1 MRVSEY
7 APPDAGKRLRGVIVA
22 RGAPPWTA
30 PTNGMLV
37 DVPIETVAAVAAP
50 TDGAAAM
57 VAHDAVSATAIPT
70 FGAQLALAFLGG
82 LILNLMPCVFPVL
95 GIKILGFV
103 NQAGSNRRKIVAHG
117 LAFTAGV
124 LASFWVLAALLI
136 VLRSGG
142 RELGWGF
149 QLQSPA
155 FIFSIA
161 VLLLV
166 FALSLS
172 GVFEF
177 GLSATGAGARLQQ
190 KGGAGGSFFTGLLAT
205 TVATPCAAPFLATAL
220 GAALTM
226 PALPSFLLFTAI
238 ALGLA
243 TPYLL
248 LSLYPNAV
256 KLLPRPGAW
265 METFKQL
272 MAFPLYA
279 TVGWLVWVLAGQLQ
293 EQALLPA
300 ILGLTVVALAVWFYG
315 RHSAPGAAPLRR
327 RIGVS
332 GGIAL
337 LIAGI
342 AFGWPR
348 AAAPSDIV
356 WEPWSAGRV
365 AELRKEG
372 RPIYVDFTARWCFT
386 CQTNKKLVF
395 GSDEVRRVFRDKNI
409 ATLRA
414 DWTNQDPR
422 ITEELARWG
431 RAMVPFNLVYL
442 PGHDTPKILPELLT
456 PGIVLDAIK

>member
-1 MRVSEY
+1 MSEY
-7 APPDAGKRLRGVIVA
+7 AEPGTGKRLRGVLRSSAGWDVNHA
-22 RGAPPWTA
+22 TA
-30 PTNGMLV
+30 QGLLV
-37 DVPIETVAAVAAP
+37 DVPVENASAAGAVAVAAP
-50 TDGAAAM
+50 GGT
-57 VAHDAVSATAIPT
+57 VVTAVPT
-70 FGAQLALAFLGG
+70 FGAQLALGFVGG

-103 NQAGSNRRKIVAHG
+103 NQAGSNRRKVVMHG

-124 LASFWVLAALLI
+124 VTSFWALAALLA

-142 RELGWGF
+142 GQLGWGF
-149 QLQSPA
+149 QLQSPV
-155 FIFSIA
+155 FVFSMA

-177 GLSATGAGARLQQ
+177 GLSATGMGTGLQTR
-190 KGGAGGSFFTGLLAT
+190 GGVTGSFFTGLLAT
-205 TVATPCAAPFLATAL
+205 IVATPCAAPFLAPAL
-220 GAALTM
+220 GAALTL
-226 PALPSFLLFTAI
+226 PPLPSFLLFTAI

-243 TPYLL
+243 APYLL
-248 LSLYPNAV
+248 LSIFPDAV

-265 METFKQL
+265 METFKQV

-279 TVGWLVWVLAGQLQ
+279 TVGGLVWVLAGQVQ
-293 EQALLPA
+293 DQALLLV
-300 ILGLTVVALAVWFYG
+300 IFGLTVVALAVWFYG
-315 RHSAPGAAPLRR
+315 RYATPGAPSR
-327 RIGVS
+327 RIRTGIIGGLLLLVA
-332 GGIAL
+332 GIAL
-337 LIAGI
+337 
-342 AFGWPR
+342 GWPR
-348 AAAPSDIV
+348 PAVPTDIV
-356 WEPWSAGRV
+356 WEPWSTERV

-395 GSDEVRRVFRDKNI
+395 SSDEVKRVFRDKNI

-442 PGHDTPKILPELLT
+442 PGHDTPQILPELLT
-456 PGIVLDAIK
+456 SDIVLKAVRGGKQ